1 MSNTNQSDGFY
12 TRWYVYKSEG
22 SKTYRGFV
30 RYKDGDKWKSKSKT
44 LKAKKKREAE
54 AEVKSWRDELEQDHN
69 DRLAAIARERE
80 LAAMANK
87 PPAPA
92 DTPVSQYVDDMV
104 TSLADSKAI
113 EASTVS
119 GYRTT
124 AGYIRDAFSGVT
136 MGELTSEQ
144 VRDWEA
150 GLIGRGLSSSTVGK
164 AHRLLKQ
171 AFKYAVSSRALTWN
185 PVDAVKPPKREKKKP
200 GINALDKAG
209 RTLILDKL
217 DAMGLTPVTVA
228 ARIALFTGLREGE
241 ICGLQWRDIDTDAC
255 VLWVRRAIGSGKG
268 GTYKKLAK
276 TDKVRDVALPKSLA
290 KLLTQWKRQQDK
302 SFSSVGAELGADS
315 YIIGDPV
322 GYYRPGRLSKDW
334 TALSRALGVK
344 GTEGRLVTFHD
355 LRHTWATMYLAAG
368 GDVKTAASNL
378 GHANAAMTLNIY
390 ASADPDAKR
399 RAAVIVEENM
409 RDDSLDV
416 LPFTG
421 TEG

>member
-1 MSNTNQSDGFY
+1 MGNVNQSDGFY

-54 AEVKSWRDELEQDHN
+54 AEVKSWRDRLEQERN
-69 DRLAAIARERE
+69 EQLATIAREKE
-80 LAAMANK
+80 LAIANK
-87 PPAPA
+87 PLSIA
-92 DTPVSQYVDDMV
+92 DTPVSKYVDDMV
-104 TSLADSKAI
+104 TMLADSKAI

-119 GYRTT
+119 GYRTS
-124 AGYIRDAFSGVT
+124 AGYIREAFSDVT
-136 MGELTSEQ
+136 MGELTLEQ
-144 VRDWEA
+144 VEKWEA
-150 GLIGRGLSSSTVGK
+150 NLIKRGLSNSTVGK
-164 AHRLLKQ
+164 AYRLLNQ
-171 AFKYAVSSRALTWN
+171 AFRRAVDSRALTWN
-185 PVDAVKPPKREKKKP
+185 PVAAAKSPKRTNMKT

-209 RTLILDKL
+209 RTLVLDKL
-217 DAMGLTPVTVA
+217 EAIGLTPVTVA

-241 ICGLQWRDIDTDAC
+241 ICGLKWRDVDADAN
-255 VLWVRRAIGSGKG
+255 VLWVRRSIGSGKG
-268 GTYKKLAK
+268 GTYEKSTK
-276 TDKVRDVALPKSLA
+276 TDKVRSVPITKSLS
-290 KLLTQWKRQQDK
+290 KLLAQWKARQIE
-302 SFSSVGAELGADS
+302 SFSSADTVLGEDS

-334 TALSRALGVK
+334 TYLSRALNIR
-344 GTEGRLVTFHD
+344 GTEGRLITFHD
-355 LRHTWATMYLAAG
+355 LRHTFATTAIAAG
-368 GDVKTAASNL
+368 VDVKTVSSIL
-378 GHANAAMTLNIY
+378 GHGNAAMTLNIY
-390 ASADPDAKR
+390 TSADPDAKR

>member
-1 MSNTNQSDGFY
+1 MFY
-12 TRWYVYKSEG
+12 TAAYLQQRKDCKGW
-22 SKTYRGFV
+22 RGFLD
-30 RYKDGDKWKSKSKT
+30 YKDADGKRRKKSKT
-44 LKAKKKREAE
+44 MSATGKRAASAELEEWRAQMEAE
-54 AEVKSWRDELEQDHN
+54 H
-69 DRLAAIARERE
+69 ERE
-80 LAAMANK
+80 LK
-87 PPAPA
+87 EGPKVPPVSSI
-92 DTPVSQYVDDMV
+92 PVSQYVDDMV
-104 TSLADSKAI
+104 TSLANSKAI

-124 AGYIRDAFSGVT
+124 AGYIREAFSNVT
-136 MGELTSEQ
+136 MGELTPEQ

-171 AFKYAVSSRALTWN
+171 AFKYAVNSRALTWN
-185 PVDAVKPPKREKKKP
+185 PVDAVKPPKRTKKHT

-209 RTLILDKL
+209 RTLILSKL
-217 DAMGLTPVTVA
+217 DGMGLTPVTVA
-228 ARIALFTGLREGE
+228 ARIALFTGLREAE
-241 ICGLQWRDIDTDAC
+241 ICGLQWRDVDPSSS
-255 VLWVRRAIGSGKG
+255 VLWVRRSIGTGEG
-268 GTYKKLAK
+268 GTYLKLAK
-276 TDKVRDVALPKSLA
+276 TDKARDVALPKSLA
-290 KLLTQWKRQQDK
+290 ALLVSWRERQTER
-302 SFSSVGAELGADS
+302 FRAIGAILGEDS

-334 TALSRALGVK
+334 TALSRALEVR

-409 RDDSLDV
+409 RDSSLDV
-416 LPFTG
+416 LSFTG
-421 TEG
+421 TNGPE